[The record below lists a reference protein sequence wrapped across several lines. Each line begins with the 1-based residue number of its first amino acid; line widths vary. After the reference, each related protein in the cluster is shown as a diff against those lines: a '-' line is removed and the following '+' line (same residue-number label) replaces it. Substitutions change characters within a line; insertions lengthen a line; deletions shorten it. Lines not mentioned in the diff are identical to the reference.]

1 MDSVSHVYFA
11 YRLHQVSKTQTQALA
26 CSLFPQ
32 VDRQPPYFHRLYAHS
47 IAQIPILGPLGV
59 DIVWNNDSENIS
71 RNPKTHVHARFIEE
85 KGRFLSYLQ
94 RVSETLSI
102 PPFSSHPPDY
112 LSMVMSYLSH
122 LYLDTFNNPLQP
134 FTPNTPHICCQM
146 SLWKQLN
153 PIVFRVNLYAP
164 STIARFHKEMFLEG
178 EWNQTIEP
186 HALVHALLQKT
197 ADTCMFPLDE
207 DLVTRAYQHLNI
219 GDLPTVEERSVA
231 LDFLEGLEQQ
241 IITLT
246 LQLSQETPA
255 EEGFRV
261 PLPTQM

>member
-11 YRLHQVSKTQTQALA
+11 YRLHQVSNTQPQALA

-32 VDRQPPYFHRLYAHS
+32 VDRKPPYFHRLYAHS
-47 IAQIPILGPLGV
+47 IAQIPVLGPLGV
-59 DIVWNNDSENIS
+59 DLVWNNNSEQTSPSPTTN
-71 RNPKTHVHARFIEE
+71 VHTRFLEE
-85 KGRFLSYLQ
+85 KDRFLSYLQ
-94 RVSETLSI
+94 RVSEVFSI
-102 PPFSSHPPDY
+102 PTFSSDPPDY
-112 LSMVMSYLSH
+112 LSTVMSYLSH

-164 STIARFHKEMFLEG
+164 GTIARFHKEMFLDG
-178 EWNQTIEP
+178 EWNLTIEP
-186 HALVHALLQKT
+186 HALIHALLQKT

-207 DLVTRAYQHLNI
+207 GLITRAYQHLSI
-219 GDLPTVEERSVA
+219 GDLPTLEERSVA

-241 IITLT
+241 IVALT
-246 LQLSQETPA
+246 LQLSQEPPT

-261 PLPTQM
+261 PLPTSM